1 MGDQAPL
8 ILSDIVGPK
17 VAPHSIAAL
26 LTTSTYAGK
35 FWITILG
42 GGEGFTHGVALCK
55 TAGRLCLRKTLT
67 IAARLDAL
75 FMQSL
80 GSRG

>member
-26 LTTSTYAGK
+26 LTTSKYAGK
-35 FWITILG
+35 CWITILG
-42 GGEGFTHGVALCK
+42 GGEGYHADLHALCG
-55 TAGRLCLRKTLT
+55 ACVQL
-67 IAARLDAL
+67 
-75 FMQSL
+75 QV
-80 GSRG
+80 GSA